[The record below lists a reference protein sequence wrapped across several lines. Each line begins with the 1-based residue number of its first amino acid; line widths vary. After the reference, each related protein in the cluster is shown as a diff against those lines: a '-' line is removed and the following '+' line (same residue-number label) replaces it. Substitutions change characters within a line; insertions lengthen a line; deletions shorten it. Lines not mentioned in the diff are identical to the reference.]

1 MLYIYIYICV
11 WCQHFWFP
19 CKWTIVNL
27 HVPKEPLQLRGC
39 GVLSDSWSTTRN
51 MLSTD
56 GTDMSLGLSQVGAS
70 NNGDVA
76 TLILFWKV
84 LARKGLIGRPCA
96 WKNFNFCIALIF
108 KTYTYLII
116 LSRGQTL
123 VAACLLA
130 ACCCLPAAACCCLLL
145 LAAAACC
152 CCFLPAAACLLL
164 ACLLAACLLACLLA
178 CVRACLPALPAL
190 PCLALPCLLALL
202 ACLLAN
208 GICYR

>member
-1 MLYIYIYICV
+1 MSLRS
-11 WCQHFWFP
+11 HFSS
-19 CKWTIVNL
+19 V
-27 HVPKEPLQLRGC
+27 
-39 GVLSDSWSTTRN
+39 GVAFLSDSWSTTRN

-164 ACLLAACLLACLLA
+164 ACLLACCWLACLRA
-178 CVRACLPALPAL
+178 CVLVCLPCL
-190 PCLALPCLLALL
+190 PCLALLACL